1 MGKTIS
7 EKILSAYSG
16 QNVKAGDFAIVDVDL
31 AYVQD
36 GTGPLTVR
44 QFKAMGFKTVR
55 HAYGTRRSSS

>member
-7 EKILSAYSG
+7 EKILSAHAGYS
-16 QNVKAGDFAIVDVDL
+16 VKANDIAVVDVDL

-44 QFKAMGFKTVR
+44 SLIYQ
-55 HAYGTRRSSS
+55 